1 MALDERPDGAAR
13 HLDIETPI
21 TSLKPKRFAEVTPA
35 VRGAA
40 PHVRLTLRLGF
51 PGIGAMTKISATQ
64 PKRHSRLPIVL
75 KCLIYAN
82 R

>member
-1 MALDERPDGAAR
+1 MKGPTVPPADWTSKPSIA
-13 HLDIETPI
+13 
-21 TSLKPKRFAEVTPA
+21 SLKPKRFAEVTPA
-35 VRGAA
+35 ARGAGL
-40 PHVRLTLRLGF
+40 HVRLTLGLGF

-75 KCLIYAN
+75 KCLICAN